1 MRTCRCDH
9 RSSFRIE
16 ADRVYARR
24 LRSVG
29 VALTAALAVGTL
41 AGVPAQEAR
50 LVPLWRIRTEAVW
63 VFATVTNQDG
73 QPVAD
78 LPREAFRV
86 FDDGAEQTI
95 TQFGADRSPVSVGLV
110 VDVSE
115 SMRGRRIGVARSA
128 IASFL
133 NELALDDEVFLL
145 SFNHAFRLEIGWTTP
160 RSMGE
165 PLVNVDPT
173 GGTAIY
179 DAVASAL
186 PELARR
192 KHQRSALVVISD
204 GADTASDRSL
214 FDLRSDLRQSDAF
227 VYALAIVGTNDR
239 PSTRVNPEA
248 LRAFTDETG
257 GYTAVIADV
266 TELQRATAKIAEE
279 LNHQYLIGYAA
290 PHSADGRFHTIRVR
304 TRNEAYHVRS
314 RRGYV
319 ATK

>member
-1 MRTCRCDH
+1 M
-9 RSSFRIE
+9 SI
-16 ADRVYARR
+16 
-24 LRSVG
+24 G
-29 VALTAALAVGTL
+29 LTASLV
-41 AGVPAQEAR
+41 AGSLMSSPAQEPR
-50 LVPLWRIRTEAVW
+50 PTPVWRTRTEAVW

-78 LPREAFRV
+78 LPQDAFRV
-86 FDDGAEQTI
+86 FDDGAEQKI

-115 SMRGRRIGVARSA
+115 SMRGRRINVARSA
-128 IASFL
+128 LASFL
-133 NELALDDEVFLL
+133 NELAIEDEVFLL
-145 SFNHAFRLEIGWTTP
+145 SFNHASRVDVGWMP
-160 RSMGE
+160 PGSLHE
-165 PLVNVDPT
+165 PLANVQPS

-179 DAVASAL
+179 DAVRSAL

-204 GADTASDRSL
+204 GADTASDTSL

-227 VYALAIVGTNDR
+227 VYALAIAGPNDR

-257 GYTAVIADV
+257 GYTAVISDV
-266 TELQRATAKIAEE
+266 AELQRETARIAQE
-279 LNHQYLIGYAA
+279 LNHQYLIGYLA
-290 PHSADGRFHTIRVR
+290 PRPADDKFHTIRVR
-304 TRNEAYHVRS
+304 AKDETYRVRA
-314 RRGYV
+314 RRGYL